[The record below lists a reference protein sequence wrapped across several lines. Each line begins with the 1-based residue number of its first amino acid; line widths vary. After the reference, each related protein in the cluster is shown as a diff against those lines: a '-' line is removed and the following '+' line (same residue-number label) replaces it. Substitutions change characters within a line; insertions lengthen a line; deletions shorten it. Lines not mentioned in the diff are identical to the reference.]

1 MSHAPIKQQMRL
13 NIPFHLILS
22 ILVIYSRLNLQSEA
36 CATVAKDEGTSKEAL
51 ILCRACGHE
60 LARGTDIQH
69 VPSRLA
75 LSSRNDTV
83 VGGRRVNVQLFQ
95 NPHGHQ
101 FEVITFKKADIK
113 QHWPADKRFSWFP
126 GFSWTVATCP
136 RCNAHL
142 GG

>member
-1 MSHAPIKQQMRL
+1 MRL

-22 ILVIYSRLNLQSEA
+22 ILVIYSKLSLQSEA
-36 CATVAKDEGTSKEAL
+36 CAAVAKDEGTSKEAL

-60 LARGTDIQH
+60 LAHGTDIQH

-101 FEVITFKKADIK
+101 FEIITFKKADIK

>member
-1 MSHAPIKQQMRL
+1 MTHTPIRQQMRL
-13 NIPFHLILS
+13 KIQFHLILS
-22 ILVIYSRLNLQSEA
+22 ILVIYSKSNQQSEA
-36 CATVAKDEGTSKEAL
+36 CAAVAKDEGTSKEAL

-60 LARGTDIQH
+60 LAYGTDIHH

-126 GFSWTVATCP
+126 GFSWMVATCP